1 MEFDHL
7 DKRVKVDEVLN
18 ILKHERAA
26 LHIWITLAVC
36 VIYSKIIML
45 FCLQL
50 EYYKR
55 GKIAD
60 FVHLLE
66 VSGSEANLDYA
77 DYDKDQMRALDTL
90 AAYYV
95 LEVMT
100 AII

>member
-1 MEFDHL
+1 
-7 DKRVKVDEVLN
+7 
-18 ILKHERAA
+18 
-26 LHIWITLAVC
+26 
-36 VIYSKIIML
+36 
-45 FCLQL
+45 LQL

-95 LEVMT
+95 LEVT
-100 AII
+100 NAII